1 MPLDVVVK
9 DGVMLVS
16 GRLVGRELVRVRD
29 AGKALLD
36 QADQE
41 IIVDLSQTERVI
53 DIAGIQMLAAFSRSA
68 RIRGKQF
75 RLIGLNTIQIDALKL
90 AGFESL
96 MESNSV

>member
-9 DGVMLVS
+9 DGVMLLS

-41 IIVDLSQTERVI
+41 IIVDVSQTERVI
-53 DIAGIQMLAAFSRSA
+53 DIAGIQMLAAFSRSEA
-68 RIRGKQF
+68 SSFG
-75 RLIGLNTIQIDALKL
+75 
-90 AGFESL
+90 
-96 MESNSV
+96 

>member
-9 DGVMLVS
+9 DGVMFLS

-36 QADQE
+36 QSDQE

-68 RIRGKQF
+68 RIRGKQS
-75 RLIGLNTIQIDALKL
+75 
-90 AGFESL
+90 E
-96 MESNSV
+96 